1 MRLAVSIL
9 CLIVLLVS
17 ACGST
22 GGQGTN
28 QSTSSVIRVTTV
40 TNAEETTTTTAR
52 ATATTGA
59 VTTSSIAESTT
70 TTTLDIEHW
79 IAQDGPVTMAL
90 VEEYYGLL
98 NTGDVE
104 AALDMI
110 AGFLGENFRENL
122 TMAVDGANARFATDC
137 SISETE
143 PVVRCRETI
152 SDDLY
157 GPAGIALTGGMRYTV
172 AVGESDQLTLRFD
185 GPPACTSE
193 SYTNANYLLDLYDW
207 VVGAH
212 SILRLNFTGDL
223 SMGELGIPCTAYPFP
238 TAELAIEVCEVVP
251 EFLAQSDKYP
261 ITTP

>member
-1 MRLAVSIL
+1 MRSAVSVL
-9 CLIVLLVS
+9 CLIVLIVS
-17 ACGST
+17 ACDST
-22 GGQGTN
+22 GVQGTN
-28 QSTSSVIRVTTV
+28 ESTSSVIQTTTV
-40 TNAEETTTTTAR
+40 TNAEDTTTTTA
-52 ATATTGA
+52 TSTTTTGA
-59 VTTSSIAESTT
+59 VTTSSIAEPTT

-79 IAQDGPVTMAL
+79 ITQDGPVTMAL

-110 AGFLGENFRENL
+110 TGFLGENFRESL

-143 PVVRCRETI
+143 PVVSCWETI
-152 SDDLY
+152 LDDLY
-157 GPAGIALTGGMRYTV
+157 GPAGIALAGGMRYTV
-172 AVGESDQLTLRFD
+172 AGNESDRLTLRFD

-207 VVGAH
+207 IGTAH
-212 SILRLNFTGDL
+212 SILRTNFTGDL
-223 SMGELGIPCTAYPFP
+223 SAGELGIPCTAYPFG
-238 TAELAIEVCEVVP
+238 TAELAIEVCDVVP
-251 EFLAQSDKYP
+251 EFVAQSDKYP